1 VARRRPAFWLALIV
15 LAAWAFGALWTTQI
29 HQWEFMVDELLYERL
44 GISIFH
50 DWTLWP
56 TVHEEH
62 YSQFTLLYPLLI
74 APFYGVLPTPAAYDV
89 IHVINPG
96 VMASAGIPAYLLT
109 RDLTESRH
117 APLLAAALTAFAP
130 WLVMSRFVMTE
141 VVAYPAFVW
150 ALLAMQR
157 AVARPGP
164 RSDALA
170 LAAIG
175 VAFLARTQFL
185 ILGLAL
191 PVAIGVHE
199 LVFAYVSATTRR
211 IRAAGCA
218 LVAAA
223 RAHWLLVLAV
233 GVVALVLAGLEAT
246 GGATRVLGDYSGAVV
261 GDVLP
266 HGIRRAAQYHVA
278 VLVVGIGVLP
288 AVLAG
293 AFVFG
298 HLLSPAGRERHAFA
312 VLLPIVAGVVVLQS
326 ASFNVRIVGALVQ
339 ERYAFYVVPGVF
351 AAAAAFLAGPRPR
364 MIPGLVIGA
373 LATAWA
379 VHVYEQAGTI
389 QYSYV
394 APWHRVVEWWSA
406 RIGDAVAAD
415 LGSNEVLV
423 AVTVVAAVIVLIAGR
438 SASPRTMLLSAGLPV
453 LAYLALE
460 TGYVMRDAVRHDR
473 AALVE
478 NLNWVDD
485 AVAGERVAIV
495 PGLVGTVPENS
506 DTWWDV
512 EFWNRSIS
520 RQFMLEPSA
529 AATQFPSQELT
540 LDWSTGAL
548 AVEQPVR
555 WLVLPAND
563 RRFRPVGRIAEREGR
578 LVLMH
583 ASRPLRAAWATRGID
598 RDGWSEAGQPIV
610 IRVFPSRSLAGRRYR
625 VGLDLTST
633 ADIDGPRAY
642 TIHGGERT
650 VRGTVAQ
657 GAVQRLAVLLCVPRG
672 RDADLRIAIRGH
684 NVIPTGRDAG
694 LALTRVQLHP
704 LGAC

>member
-1 VARRRPAFWLALIV
+1 MSTTTPAPQVRTRTVRDRLSGLGRRPAFWLALIV
-15 LAAWAFGALWTTQI
+15 AAAWAFGAYWTSQI
-29 HQWEFMVDELLYERL
+29 DQWEFMVDELLYERL

-74 APFYGVLPTPAAYDV
+74 SPFYGLLPTPAAFDV
-89 IHVINPG
+89 IHLINPG

-109 RDLTESRH
+109 RDLTDSRR
-117 APLLAAALTAFAP
+117 AALLAAALTAFAP

-157 AVARPGP
+157 ALARPGP

-185 ILGLAL
+185 VLGLAL
-191 PVAIGVHE
+191 PVAIVVHE
-199 LVFAYVSATTRR
+199 LAFTYVSASTGRV
-211 IRAAGCA
+211 RAAGRA
-218 LVAAA
+218 LVASA
-223 RAHWLLVLAV
+223 RAHWLLALAL
-233 GVVALVLAGLEAT
+233 GLAALVLAGLEAT

-278 VLVVGIGVLP
+278 VLIVGIGVLP

-293 AFVFG
+293 AFVVG
-298 HLLSPAGRERHAFA
+298 DLLSPAKLERHAFA
-312 VLLPIVAGVVVLQS
+312 VLLVIVAGVVVLQA

-351 AAAAAFLAGPRPR
+351 AAAAAFLGGPRPR
-364 MIPGLVIGA
+364 MIPGLIIGA

-379 VHVYEQAGTI
+379 VHVYEQAAAI

-394 APWHRVVEWWSA
+394 APWHRVVESWSE
-406 RIGDAVAAD
+406 RIGDAVGAD
-415 LGSNEVLV
+415 LGPNEVLV
-423 AVTVVAAVIVLIAGR
+423 AVTVAAAIVLIAGR
-438 SASPRTMLLSAGLPV
+438 RASSRTLLLSAGVPL
-453 LAYLALE
+453 LAYLVVE

-473 AALVE
+473 GHLVE

-495 PGLVGTVPENS
+495 PGLVGTLPENS
-506 DTWWDV
+506 DAWWDV
-512 EFWNRSIS
+512 EFWNRSIT

-529 AATQFPSQELT
+529 AATQFPSQGMT
-540 LDWSTGAL
+540 LDWSTGTL
-548 AVEQPVR
+548 AVERPVR

-563 RRFRPVGRIAEREGR
+563 RRFRP
-578 LVLMH
+578 
-583 ASRPLRAAWATRGID
+583 
-598 RDGWSEAGQPIV
+598 EAGQPIV
-610 IRVFPSRSLAGRRYR
+610 IRVFPSRPVAARRYR

-633 ADIDGPRAY
+633 AEINGPRAY
-642 TIHGGERT
+642 TIRGGDRT
-650 VRGTVAQ
+650 VRGTVAP
-657 GAVQRLAVLLCVPRG
+657 GAIRRPAVGLCVPRG

-684 NVIPTGRDAG
+684 NVLPTGRDAG
-694 LALTRVQLHP
+694 LALTRVEIEP